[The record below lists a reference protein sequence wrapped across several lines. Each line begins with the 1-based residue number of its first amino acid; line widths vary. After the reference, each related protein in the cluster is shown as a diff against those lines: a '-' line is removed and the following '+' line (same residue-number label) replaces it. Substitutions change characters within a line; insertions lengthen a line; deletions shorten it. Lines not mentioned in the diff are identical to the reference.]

1 MGLLGR
7 HAIYLLGTGWIF
19 ILTFVDDLRTA
30 SRGGQ
35 RWRQIW
41 RFIAAMEMIGNPS
54 HTKSS
59 EADSRRTMLGIG
71 WMMVALKLVSRSEGP
86 LGSLTL

>member
-19 ILTFVDDLRTA
+19 LLAFVDDLHIA
-30 SRGGQ
+30 SGGGQ
-35 RWRQIW
+35 LWRQIW

-54 HTKSS
+54 Q
-59 EADSRRTMLGIG
+59 AYSRRTMLGIG
-71 WMMVALKLVSRSEGP
+71 WMMVALKLVSRSKGP
-86 LGSLTL
+86 LGSLNL